1 MWAEILTIGDELCRG
16 EIIDTNSSWLAAE
29 LWDLDVTARWMT
41 SVRDDVEDMRTAFR
55 QAAGRADIVVCSGG
69 LGPTE
74 DDLTV
79 DVVSELTGSAPE
91 IHEPSRQRMEA
102 RFAARASHP
111 KMVRQVRVPAGARV
125 YLNPAG
131 LAPGFEVA
139 LAGVPVMCL
148 PGVPREMKAIALESL
163 RERILALR
171 EAGGAAERI
180 ARRTWRVFGRGESQ
194 VAVALEGVLGGGGG
208 ASLHYQVS
216 FPETLVKVVVRDR
229 DRAAAEARLAAVEG
243 AVRERLA
250 PWLYGEGGDSLAAAL
265 GRALGA
271 RGLTLASAESCTGGM
286 LGSLVTSV
294 PGSSAW
300 YLGGAVTYA
309 DTEKVRQLGVS
320 QATLDTAGAV
330 SEECVREMARGLREK
345 SGASVVVAVS
355 GIAGPDGG
363 TPDKPVG
370 TVWLVVDGPGEAAET
385 MHFVWPGARDQVRT
399 LAAWWGMSMVKRV
412 VEQ

>member
-16 EIIDTNSSWLAAE
+16 EIVDTNSSWLAAE

-41 SVRDDVEDMRTAFR
+41 SVRDDIEDMRTAFR
-55 QAAGRADIVVCSGG
+55 QAAGRAEIVVCSGG

-79 DVVSELTGSAPE
+79 DVVSELTGGEPE
-91 IHEPSRQRMEA
+91 VHEPSRQRMEA

-139 LAGVPVMCL
+139 LAGVPVVCL
-148 PGVPREMKAIALESL
+148 PGVPREMKAIVEESL

-171 EAGGAAERI
+171 DAGGAAERI

-194 VAVALEGVLGGGGG
+194 VAAALDGVLDGVAG

-229 DRAAAEARLAAVEG
+229 ERAAAEARLAGVEG

-265 GRALGA
+265 GRALGG

-286 LGSLVTSV
+286 LGALVTSV

-309 DTEKVRQLGVS
+309 NREKVRQLGVS

-330 SEECVREMARGLREK
+330 SEECVREMARGLRER
-345 SGASVVVAVS
+345 SGASMAVAVS

-370 TVWLVVDGPGEAAET
+370 TVWLAVDGPGESGET

-399 LAAWWGMSMVKRV
+399 LAAWWAMSMVKRA
-412 VEQ
+412 VEP